1 MARSPHAVKSKEWSF
16 ALSFLDSLFFGGD
29 LWFFFFPLFDTEQ
42 ILFAQQMLIAIKE
55 VCKMTVC
62 WEGDSTR

>member
-1 MARSPHAVKSKEWSF
+1 MKSKEWSF
-16 ALSFLDSLFFGGD
+16 ALSFLDSLFFFGGD
-29 LWFFFFPLFDTEQ
+29 LWGFFFPLFDTEQ